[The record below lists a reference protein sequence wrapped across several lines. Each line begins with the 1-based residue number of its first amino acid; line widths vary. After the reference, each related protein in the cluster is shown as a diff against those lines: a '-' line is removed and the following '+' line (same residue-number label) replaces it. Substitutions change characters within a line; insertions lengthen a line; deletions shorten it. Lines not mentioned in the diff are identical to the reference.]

1 MHNTSKII
9 AVLLFALIT
18 IPLDAWGAG
27 NKAAKAIIV
36 KGKVIALVEGK
47 VVKVKRGDWI
57 PEGAQVKTEPK
68 SFAKLIFIDKSTMNV
83 GPDSQMKIDSFP
95 KSKPGVITLVKGKV
109 RSKVTKN
116 YMNMKDKDKSKL
128 FIKTKTAAMGV
139 RGTDFQVSFNPMNQ
153 ATSLVTFEGA
163 VAMAKLMGAIPP
175 RGMQGM
181 LEKVVSSPTA
191 VMVRRGQ
198 YSGSS
203 PKTKRATIP
212 IKISPVQLET
222 LESNE
227 TPGIQSDKK
236 GASNKPKK
244 SFRNIVPPG
253 MDSKTVANEESGVDK
268 AMTDTMGSGAVRNV
282 KKQVEAEIGPI
293 ADAPPP
299 EGMVDAATGAIAP
312 TAGGFI
318 DLDTAQYVPPP
329 EGSTYDA
336 NAGVYVPPSDVG
348 YVDPATGNF
357 TNDHYELQPDG
368 SFTEKPPEM
377 NLAPTTDGA
386 SREIASIDGGGDAAA
401 PVGDQP
407 PPPPPPAEVSLLPT
421 MSDGPMPDYDIVFNA
436 PPPNPDGSEPLDGGK
451 NDGGP
456 AGPEGDGGFDP
467 TLAINDDGS
476 SSLDGAINFDDPA
489 LDDSGGDDLLLN
501 LRNNGLDGTGT
512 TNVNFDITIQ

>member
-1 MHNTSKII
+1 
-9 AVLLFALIT
+9 
-18 IPLDAWGAG
+18 
-27 NKAAKAIIV
+27 
-36 KGKVIALVEGK
+36 
-47 VVKVKRGDWI
+47 
-57 PEGAQVKTEPK
+57 
-68 SFAKLIFIDKSTMNV
+68 MNV

-95 KSKPGVITLVKGKV
+95 KSEPGVITLVKGKV

-116 YMNMKDKDKSKL
+116 YMDMKDKDKSKL

-181 LEKVVSSPTA
+181 LEKVVSSPSA

-227 TPGIQSDKK
+227 TPGVQSDKK
-236 GASNKPKK
+236 GASSKPKK
-244 SFRNIVPPG
+244 SFRNVVPPG

-299 EGMVDAATGAIAP
+299 EGMVDSATGAIAP

-336 NAGVYVPPSDVG
+336 NAGVYVPPADVG

-357 TNDHYELQPDG
+357 TNDHYDLQPDG
-368 SFTEKPPEM
+368 SFTEKPPEQMM
-377 NLAPTTDGA
+377 NNDSGTNASGP
-386 SREIASIDGGGDAAA
+386 SREIASVDGGSGPDSSGGETPRANK
-401 PVGDQP
+401 
-407 PPPPPPAEVSLLPT
+407 PPPPPAEVSLLPT
-421 MSDGPMPDYDIVFNA
+421 MSDGPMPEFDIVFNA
-436 PPPNPDGSEPLDGGK
+436 APAGSNGGEPLDGGK
-451 NDGGP
+451 EGGP

-467 TLAINDDGS
+467 TMAINDDGS
-476 SSLDGAINFDDPA
+476 SATGGINFDNPNQNDLGNA
-489 LDDSGGDDLLLN
+489 DDLLLN

-512 TNVNFDITIQ
+512 TNVNFDITVQ

>member
-1 MHNTSKII
+1 LN
-9 AVLLFALIT
+9 
-18 IPLDAWGAG
+18 AWGAG
-27 NKAAKAIIV
+27 GKAAKAIIV
-36 KGKVIALVEGK
+36 KGKVSVLVDGK
-47 VVKVKRGDWI
+47 VTPVKRGDWL

-68 SFAKLIFIDKSTMNV
+68 SFTKLIFIDKSTMNV

-175 RGMQGM
+175 RGMQNM
-181 LEKVVSSPTA
+181 LEKVVSSPAA

-227 TPGIQSDKK
+227 TPGLPTEKK

-244 SFRNIVPPG
+244 NFRSVVPPG

-268 AMTDTMGSGAVRNV
+268 AMTDAMGSGAVRTV
-282 KKQVEAEIGPI
+282 EKQVEAEIGPI
-293 ADAPPP
+293 GDAPPP
-299 EGMVDAATGAIAP
+299 EGMVDVATGAIAP
-312 TAGGFI
+312 TAGGFV

-336 NAGVYVPPSDVG
+336 NAGVYVPPPEVG

-357 TNDHYELQPDG
+357 TNDNYELQPDG
-368 SFTEKPPEM
+368 TFTEKPPEM
-377 NLAPTTDGA
+377 TTSTTTTDGA
-386 SREIASIDGGGDAAA
+386 TREIASIDSGDA
-401 PVGDQP
+401 PPPPGDEP
-407 PPPPPPAEVSLLPT
+407 PPPPPPEVTLLPT
-421 MSDGPMPDYDIVFNA
+421 ISDGSGPEVEYDIVFNA
-436 PPPNPDGSEPLDGGK
+436 PPPNPDGSEPLDANK
-451 NDGGP
+451 DDGGGTTSP
-456 AGPEGDGGFDP
+456 DGDGGFDP

-476 SSLDGAINFDDPA
+476 SSLDGSVNFDDP
-489 LDDSGGDDLLLN
+489 LVNDSGGDDLLLN

>member
-1 MHNTSKII
+1 MHKTSKII
-9 AVLLFALIT
+9 AVLLMVLVI
-18 IPLDAWGAG
+18 IPLNAWGAG

-36 KGKVIALVEGK
+36 KGTVTALIDGK
-47 VVKVKRGDWI
+47 ATPVKRGDWL
-57 PEGAQVKTEPK
+57 PEGAQIKTEPK
-68 SFAKLIFIDKSTMNV
+68 SFTKLIFVDKSTMNV

-95 KSKPGVITLVKGKV
+95 KSEPGVITLVKGKV

-116 YMNMKDKDKSKL
+116 YMDMKDKDKSKL

-175 RGMQGM
+175 QGMQSM
-181 LEKVVSSPTA
+181 LEKMVSAPEA

-227 TPGIQSDKK
+227 TPGLPTEKK
-236 GASNKPKK
+236 GAETKPKK
-244 SFRNIVPPG
+244 TFRSVVPPG
-253 MDSKTVANEESGVDK
+253 MDSKIVANNESGVDK
-268 AMTDTMGSGAVRNV
+268 VMAETMGTGTVR
-282 KKQVEAEIGPI
+282 KVEQLVEVEMGPI
-293 ADAPPP
+293 GDVPPP
-299 EGMVDAATGAIAP
+299 EGMVDATTGAIAP
-312 TAGGFI
+312 TAGGFV

-336 NAGVYVPPSDVG
+336 NAGVYVPPPEVG
-348 YVDPATGNF
+348 YVDPVTGNF
-357 TNDHYELQPDG
+357 ANDHYELQPDG
-368 SFTEKPPEM
+368 SFTEKPPEI
-377 NLAPTTDGA
+377 LAAPTTDGA
-386 SREIASIDGGGDAAA
+386 TRDIASVDGGDAPPPPA
-401 PVGDQP
+401 DQP
-407 PPPPPPAEVSLLPT
+407 PPPPPPEVTLLPT
-421 MSDGPMPDYDIVFNA
+421 ISDGSGIAVDYDIVFNA
-436 PPPNPDGSEPLDGGK
+436 PPPGSEPLDGPK
-451 NDGGP
+451 DDGGGLS
-456 AGPEGDGGFDP
+456 GPEGDGGFDP

-476 SSLDGAINFDDPA
+476 STLDGSVNFDNVGG
-489 LDDSGGDDLLLN
+489 DDLGGSDDLLLN